1 MQARMTRFVTRFAP
15 SPSGLLH
22 LGHAFSALT
31 AWDAAQEA
39 DGRFLLRIE
48 DIDAGRCR
56 PEFET
61 AIFEDL
67 AWLGLAWDEP
77 VRRQSEHMADYTRL
91 LDDLIARGLVY
102 RDFRTR
108 KELLAD
114 IANAPH
120 DTAAIVRDGPAE
132 DEAERLDKGE
142 AFAWR
147 LSLDRARD
155 HLGARFDDLRFACDG
170 LWLRAEPER
179 LGDVV
184 LARKDFAT
192 SYHLASVHDDALQ
205 NVTHIIRGEDLR
217 EVADVHVLLQAL
229 LDLPT
234 PIYRH
239 HRLITDAAG
248 KRLAKRDLAATL
260 RSLRESGATP
270 HSVRKQLGLRE

>member
-56 PEFET
+56 PEFEA
-61 AIFEDL
+61 AILEDL
-67 AWLGLAWDEP
+67 AWLGLSWDTP
-77 VRRQSEHMADYTRL
+77 VRRQSEHMADYARL
-91 LDDLIARGLVY
+91 LDGLIARGLVY

-120 DTAAIVRDGPAE
+120 ETAAIVRGGPAE
-132 DEAERLDKGE
+132 DEAERLERGD

-155 HLGARFDDLRFACDG
+155 ALGARFDNLRFACDG
-170 LWLRAEPER
+170 LWIRADPDR

-229 LDLPT
+229 LGLPT

-239 HRLITDAAG
+239 HRLITDDAG

-260 RSLRESGATP
+260 RSLREAGATP
-270 HSVRKQLGLRE
+270 ESLRKRLGLGA